1 MSGRPN
7 QPTPAPGDPTRKP
20 AFGDPG
26 RAGKSDATTGN
37 LLAELS
43 GGDAAPA
50 AAAPPPRFRRRL
62 KTQNFVI
69 GAVIVVSIGALYA
82 MRLYGMGA
90 GITFQTVPIDY
101 QLEKSAARLTAEQRR
116 ILNDLQLSGTP
127 IRIAMGHL
135 RKNPFHLDSEAGE
148 VIGPR
153 PGPILDPGDKAAELE
168 RVIASS
174 FARLE
179 LHGVMN
185 GKIPIARINGKTV
198 RVGDTVE
205 STFVIKAIHD
215 RTVELE
221 ATNGKVYALTIGEAP
236 NDGP

>member
-1 MSGRPN
+1 MSDPSRSGTTPRTPAAGRPGK
-7 QPTPAPGDPTRKP
+7 ADP
-20 AFGDPG
+20 
-26 RAGKSDATTGN
+26 TTGN

-43 GGDAAPA
+43 GGEAAPA
-50 AAAPPPRFRRRL
+50 EAVSTPPRFRRRL
-62 KTQNFVI
+62 KTQNVVI
-69 GAVIVVSIGALYA
+69 GAVIVLSIGALYA

-101 QLEKSAARLTAEQRR
+101 QLEKAAGRLTAEQRR

-127 IRIAMGHL
+127 IRVAMAHL
-135 RKNPFHLDSEAGE
+135 NKNPFHLDSESGH

-153 PGPILDPGDKAAELE
+153 PAIVDPNQQAEELE
-168 RVIASS
+168 RLIAQTFS
-174 FARLE
+174 RLE
-179 LHGVMN
+179 LNGVLL
-185 GKIPIARINGKTV
+185 GRIPIARINGKTV

-221 ATNGKVYALTIGEAP
+221 ATNGKVYALTIGEP
-236 NDGP
+236 DSGQP